1 MISFMAIQLLLNLAL
16 LMLAMLVLWRVAVHI
31 RDVSFIDA
39 VWAWGM
45 VALAWVSVGQAGG
58 LGNLSA
64 TALTLALLTSLW
76 GGRLGTHLFQR
87 WRRLGADPRY
97 ERILGGA
104 MERNGWSFGTASLLI
119 VFLLQGPLLWFVSLP
134 AQAGILWGGLSLMAH
149 TMPLTLL
156 SFIGIALAL
165 FGIAFETIGDAQLE
179 AFRADPANKGQV
191 MDKGLWR
198 YTRHPNYFGDA
209 CAWWGIWL
217 VAASGGGAWGWPVG
231 ILTLPAPILLTW
243 MLMKWS
249 GAPILEK
256 SLGKSKP
263 GYADYIRRT
272 SGFIPWPPA
281 KTSDTL

>member
-1 MISFMAIQLLLNLAL
+1 MTAMLITQLGLNLAA
-16 LMLAMLVLWRVAVHI
+16 LMLVMLILWRVAVHI

-45 VALAWVSVGQAGG
+45 VALAWLSVWQSGGFERVSTHGI
-58 LGNLSA
+58 
-64 TALTLALLTSLW
+64 TLAILTSLW
-76 GGRLGTHLFQR
+76 GGRLGTHLFAR
-87 WRRLGADPRY
+87 WRRLGRDPRY

-104 MERNGWSFGTASLLI
+104 MERNGWNFGVASLLI

-134 AQAGILWGGLSLMAH
+134 AQVGILSGGIDLAAHHAPLGALSL
-149 TMPLTLL
+149 
-156 SFIGIALAL
+156 IGIALAL
-165 FGIAFETIGDAQLE
+165 IGIMFESIGDAQLE
-179 AFRADPANKGQV
+179 RFRADPANRGQV
-191 MDKGLWR
+191 MDRGLWR

-209 CAWWGIWL
+209 LTWWGIWI
-217 VAASGGGAWGWPVG
+217 VAAAGGGWGW
-231 ILTLPAPILLTW
+231 LTIASPILLTW

-256 SLGKSKP
+256 SLGKTKP

-281 KTSDTL
+281 KPDDAS